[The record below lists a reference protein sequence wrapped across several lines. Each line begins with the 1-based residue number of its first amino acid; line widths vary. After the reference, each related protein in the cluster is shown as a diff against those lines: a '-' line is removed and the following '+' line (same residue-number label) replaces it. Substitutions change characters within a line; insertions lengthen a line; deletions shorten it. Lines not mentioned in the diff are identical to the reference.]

1 MLYPCRISIRTF
13 CTSAKL
19 SILRVYYRKGN
30 TRKSCYKNNYIRSLW
45 YFKTPQL
52 QVLYKSF
59 TVYYY
64 YHYYHYSLLFPKI
77 FIKIGNNSIEWTFI
91 WQNTLHDNGTHNK
104 LMKLLYK
111 AFSVAKINIYIH
123 TYIYIFNSVNAGW

>member
-1 MLYPCRISIRTF
+1 MLYPCRISIKTF

-64 YHYYHYSLLFPKI
+64 YYCHYSLLFPKL
-77 FIKIGNNSIEWTFI
+77 FIKIRNESIEWAFI
-91 WQNTLHDNGTHNK
+91 WQNTLHNNGTYNK

-111 AFSVAKINIYIH
+111 AFSVAKRNIYIYTHTH
-123 TYIYIFNSVNAGW
+123 TYIYI

>member
-1 MLYPCRISIRTF
+1 LLYPCRISIKTF

-64 YHYYHYSLLFPKI
+64 YYHHHHHSLLFPKL
-77 FIKIGNNSIEWTFI
+77 FIKIRNNSIEWAFI
-91 WQNTLHDNGTHNK
+91 WQNTLHNNGTYNK

-111 AFSVAKINIYIH
+111 AFSVAKRNIYIH
-123 TYIYIFNSVNAGW
+123 TYIYIYLIV